1 MKKERTTK
9 QKQASNRAY
18 ALMTLSGITTRLKD
32 LMKRTDDEANQK
44 ALSTCIS
51 YCKYAEIVVEES
63 RVEDWNDN
71 LQ

>member
-18 ALMTLSGITTRLKD
+18 ALMTLSGTITKLKD
-32 LMKRTDDEANQK
+32 LMKRTNDKANKK
-44 ALSTCIS
+44 ALSQCIS
-51 YCKYAEIVVEES
+51 YCTYAQIVIEES
-63 RVEDWNDN
+63 KTEDWNDN